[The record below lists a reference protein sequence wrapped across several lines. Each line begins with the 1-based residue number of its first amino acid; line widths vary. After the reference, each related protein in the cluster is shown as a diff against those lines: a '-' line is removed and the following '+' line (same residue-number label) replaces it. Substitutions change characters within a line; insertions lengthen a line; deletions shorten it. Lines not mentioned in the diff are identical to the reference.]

1 MAMKSAVKAAPKP
14 RFKKGDQVQV
24 IAGKAKGQSGEVLKV
39 DTRRELVLV
48 KGVNMR
54 LKHAK
59 PRRQGEKGSIM
70 SIEGPIHAS
79 KVLAYCGTCH
89 RGVRKLCTDSKTCRY
104 HRS

>member
-1 MAMKSAVKAAPKP
+1 MRTKIVVKTAPKP
-14 RFKKGDQVQV
+14 RFKKGDQVHV
-24 IAGKAKGQSGEVLKV
+24 ISGKAKGQSGEVLKV
-39 DTRRELVLV
+39 DNRRQLVLI

-79 KVLAYCGTCH
+79 KVLAFCSTCQ
-89 RGVRKLCTDSKTCRY
+89 RGVRKLCGDSKTCRY
-104 HRS
+104 NK